1 MLLHKKINI
10 IICIEV
16 KKKLRCFRF
25 QAWLDDLFKDEDVFS
40 ILYKTRDERRM
51 YRERERAVT
60 SAGNLNLKRG
70 VWNSE

>member
-25 QAWLDDLFKDEDVFS
+25 QAWLDDLFQDEDVFS

-51 YRERERAVT
+51 CRERE
-60 SAGNLNLKRG
+60 L
-70 VWNSE
+70 